1 MAWKTSFRKYHE
13 IKIGGSGSI
22 CEFLNKYYK
31 LLRIN
36 KLKIFKRIV
45 NNSQYAL
52 VSIF

>member
-36 KLKIFKRIV
+36 KLKIFKTIV
-45 NNSQYAL
+45 NYSQYTI